1 MRHGLVRRD
10 AARAG
15 RALLAVCVAMGLLVL
30 ADAAPTAAQSDV
42 AGSADPGNL
51 QRFEGAWIE
60 AYEAL
65 DFDAARLAT
74 GPIESRGSY
83 GESMELEGEVVRLRY
98 RFPPDPSLMEIVRNY
113 ETSLRDRG
121 FAILYTC
128 DGPECGGYDFFYTV
142 PSAQGLG
149 TFGNLDAFRY
159 LVAARPAGADGP
171 EAHVSLLVSKNAGNG
186 NTYGW
191 MTYVASEGMTDSMVD
206 AVAMQEG
213 LEASG
218 KIALYGIH
226 FDTDSAEIRPTSV
239 PTLEQIAEL
248 LTQRAELEILVVGH
262 TDNRGA
268 LDYNMRLSLA
278 RAAAVVAAL
287 TGDYGIDSG
296 RLSAQGAGFLSPV
309 ATNRTEAGR
318 ALNRR
323 VELVER

>member
-1 MRHGLVRRD
+1 
-10 AARAG
+10 
-15 RALLAVCVAMGLLVL
+15 MGL
-30 ADAAPTAAQSDV
+30 AALMVSGPAAAQSDV
-42 AGSADPGNL
+42 AGSADPGDL

-74 GPIESRGSY
+74 GPIDSRGTY
-83 GESMELEGEVVRLRY
+83 GEALDLEGEVVRLRY
-98 RFPPDPSLMEIVRNY
+98 RFPPDPSLLEIVRNY
-113 ETSLRDRG
+113 ENSLRDRG
-121 FAILYTC
+121 FEILYAC

-142 PSAQGLG
+142 PSVQGLG

-159 LVAARPAGADGP
+159 LAAARPGGEGP
-171 EAHVSLLVSKNAGNG
+171 EVHVSLLVSKNAGNG

-191 MTYVASEGMTDSMVD
+191 MTYVASEGMADSMVD
-206 AVAMQEG
+206 AAAMREG

-226 FDTDSAEIRPTSV
+226 FDTDSAEIRPSSV
-239 PTLEQIAEL
+239 PTLEQIAKL
-248 LTQRAELEILVVGH
+248 LTQRPELEILVVGH

-278 RAAAVVAAL
+278 RAAAVVESL
-287 TGDYGIDSG
+287 TRDHGIDSG
-296 RLSAQGAGFLSPV
+296 RLSAQGAGFLAPV
-309 ATNRTEAGR
+309 ATNRTETGR